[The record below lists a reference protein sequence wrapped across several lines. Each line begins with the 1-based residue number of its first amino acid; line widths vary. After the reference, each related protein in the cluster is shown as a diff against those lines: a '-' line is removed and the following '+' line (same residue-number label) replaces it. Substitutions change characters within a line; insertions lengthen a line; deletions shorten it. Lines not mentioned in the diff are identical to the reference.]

1 MRWAS
6 SIFNVHSL
14 VRAKTKLETERV
26 GNYMSR
32 TPSLLSSKRFWS
44 PKAGSVTD
52 GVRTRPSQRWAKGL

>member
-26 GNYMSR
+26 GNYMIR
-32 TPSLLSSKRFWS
+32 PLLSLEWQTFLEPEGKV
-44 PKAGSVTD
+44 GY
-52 GVRTRPSQRWAKGL
+52 